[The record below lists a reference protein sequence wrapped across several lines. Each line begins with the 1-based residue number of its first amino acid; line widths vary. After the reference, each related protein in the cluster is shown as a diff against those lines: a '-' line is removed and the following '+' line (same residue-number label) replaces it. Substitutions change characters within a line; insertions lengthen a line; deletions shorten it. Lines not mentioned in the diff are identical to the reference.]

1 MTPGEKVA
9 AEWEARHDVAAR
21 GGHAS
26 PAGVQDYLR
35 HRHTDELL
43 GRGTGRPALPAT
55 QEPAAPPT
63 PSTPPPPEPAGTA
76 RPAPSPA
83 PRWWRRLL
91 RRGPG

>member
-43 GRGTGRPALPAT
+43 GRGTGHPGPPPT
-55 QEPAAPPT
+55 QEPAASPT
-63 PSTPPPPEPAGTA
+63 PPSPP
-76 RPAPSPA
+76 PAPSPA
-83 PRWWRRLL
+83 PAPRWWQRLL